1 VATVLVA
8 RIEYI
13 LYYDFGSKSEAP
25 VNLVCVDSLETNDD
39 GKEPQLYGALPVTAM
54 VPYRMS
60 R

>member
-25 VNLVCVDSLETNDD
+25 TDTGRIMRTVFPSQPTTGSRRMVQRAAYETR
-39 GKEPQLYGALPVTAM
+39 PTAN
-54 VPYRMS
+54 
-60 R
+60 